1 MDVSSSDITL
11 PNAPCTSSKH
21 SDQTASDSLEPKLD
35 NDSKISKGNNEIPS
49 VNENPA
55 GSYDKNDPTKED
67 SESTA
72 KSAFELLSTLLK
84 KDSTKFVPGRNRQK
98 DKLPYDLHEL
108 EESEKKCSLC
118 GPPFLELIPSDLLG
132 LSVCSYN
139 CVKRFVNEVLAKP
152 KGFQVI
158 QGKTKPEKDGRPGV
172 HLWRRY

>member
-1 MDVSSSDITL
+1 MDVSSSHIIL

-21 SDQTASDSLEPKLD
+21 SETTSDSLEPKLD
-35 NDSKISKGNNEIPS
+35 NDSKVSKGNNGIPS

-55 GSYDKNDPTKED
+55 GLHHQDDPTKED
-67 SESTA
+67 SELTA

-84 KDSTKFVPGRNRQK
+84 KDSTKFVPGRNRRK
-98 DKLPYDLHEL
+98 EKLAYHMHEI

-118 GPPFLELIPSDLLG
+118 GPPFLELTSSDLLG

-152 KGFQVI
+152 KGFQVK
-158 QGKTKPEKDGRPGV
+158 QGKTKPEKDGRPSV
-172 HLWRRY
+172 PLWRRY